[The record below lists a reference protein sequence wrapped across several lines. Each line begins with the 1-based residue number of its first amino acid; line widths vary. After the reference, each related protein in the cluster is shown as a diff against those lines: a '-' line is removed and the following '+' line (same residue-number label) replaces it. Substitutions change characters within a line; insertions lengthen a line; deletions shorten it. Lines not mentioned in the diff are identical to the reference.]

1 MLQLQQQDGFDKLN
15 PTEQDAIL
23 KPIKEIDA
31 KAKEQKFIANL
42 MQDRQRLG
50 DLFTDQLNLLSKLT
64 TKVPEGS
71 TEPKEHF
78 INLRNVEKRIVFDKT
93 QLKSEADVNEYLDQ
107 LKIALME
114 QIEANRKIT
123 LN

>member
-1 MLQLQQQDGFDKLN
+1 E
-15 PTEQDAIL
+15 TIL
-23 KPIKEIDA
+23 KPFREIEV

-64 TKVPEGS
+64 TKVPAGFLE
-71 TEPKEHF
+71 TKEHF

-93 QLKSEADVNEYLDQ
+93 QLKSEADVNHYLEQ
-107 LKIALME
+107 LKKALME
-114 QIEANRKIT
+114 QIEANKTIT

>member
-1 MLQLQQQDGFDKLN
+1 
-15 PTEQDAIL
+15 
-23 KPIKEIDA
+23 
-31 KAKEQKFIANL
+31 

-71 TEPKEHF
+71 TEPKEQF

-93 QLKSEADVNEYLDQ
+93 QLKSEADVNEYLEQ
-107 LKIALME
+107 LKKALME